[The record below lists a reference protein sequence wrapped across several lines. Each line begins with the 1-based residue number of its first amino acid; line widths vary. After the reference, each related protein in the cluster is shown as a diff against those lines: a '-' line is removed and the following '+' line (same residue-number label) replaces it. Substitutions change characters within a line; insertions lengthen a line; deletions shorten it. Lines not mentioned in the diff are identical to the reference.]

1 MGIQCPST
9 QDFRKPSMRSPQYSD
24 LADEQEMLLFG
35 GGLNASDSGFGGSS
49 NVLLPDDAGILQVMS
64 VICMTL
70 MFIIISMSNYDFS
83 KNQKDRT

>member
-9 QDFRKPSMRSPQYSD
+9 QDVRKPSMRSPQYSD

-49 NVLLPDDAGILQVMS
+49 NVLLPDDAGILQVIFA
-64 VICMTL
+64 VP
-70 MFIIISMSNYDFS
+70 NYRADATACRI
-83 KNQKDRT
+83 KWERNCC